1 MAQRSR
7 FPRSPRA
14 RRLGR
19 LGRVALAAVTVL
31 GLAAATSPQAAQA
44 ADAGPLP
51 GLDIT
56 GVYVTGVSSGG
67 FMATQLQVAY
77 SGLFDGAG
85 VVAAG
90 PYDCGQGNVIDFASC
105 DLGIG
110 TTGLEQQARDWAS
123 QGLIDPTSDLG
134 GKPVYVYHG
143 VVDPVVN
150 ALVSDAGVDFYQDFG
165 ANVDYHDWDWAGH
178 SWPTPLGVVACPL
191 TSPPF
196 LNDCLDDPEG
206 EMIGH
211 WLGSVKAPNRGRPT
225 GTLTAFDQNRYAPGG
240 DADGLSMDS
249 TGLLYTP
256 SSCAAG
262 APCKLVVALHG
273 CLSGQYLLG
282 DLFPQLG
289 NLDTYADTNHL
300 VVLYPQAVSSVL
312 PLNPQGCWDWWGYDG
327 SDFAVKSA
335 PQMRAIV
342 AMVHALGG

>member
-1 MAQRSR
+1 
-7 FPRSPRA
+7 
-14 RRLGR
+14 
-19 LGRVALAAVTVL
+19 
-31 GLAAATSPQAAQA
+31 
-44 ADAGPLP
+44 
-51 GLDIT
+51 
-56 GVYVTGVSSGG
+56 
-67 FMATQLQVAY
+67 MATQLQVAY

-85 VVAAG
+85 IVAAG

-110 TTGLEQQARDWAS
+110 TGGLERQAQAWAS
-123 QGLIDPTSDLG
+123 QGLIDPMTDLS

-150 ALVSDAGVDFYQDFG
+150 TLVSAAGVDFYRNFG
-165 ANVDYHDWDWAGH
+165 ANVAYHDWDWAGH

-196 LNDCLDDPEG
+196 LNNCLDDPEG
-206 EMIGH
+206 EMLGH
-211 WLGSVKAPNRGRPT
+211 WLGSVKAPNHGRPA
-225 GTLTAFDQNRYAPGG
+225 GTLTAFDQNRYTPGG
-240 DADGLSMDS
+240 DAVDLSMDS

-256 SSCAAG
+256 PSCAAG

-282 DLFPQLG
+282 SLFPQLG
-289 NLDTYADTNHL
+289 NLDTYADTNNL

-335 PQMRAIV
+335 PQMRSIV